1 MPGAQVTPRRSAHVL
16 VVEDEYLIAD
26 ELCQTLARGGATV
39 VGPASTVAAAL
50 RLIGGDCG
58 IDMALLDINLK
69 GEMVFPVAD
78 ALAER
83 GIPFAFVTGYSK
95 AVVPS
100 RFEHVP
106 CWEKPV
112 DFKRVESELGLQAA

>member
-1 MPGAQVTPRRSAHVL
+1 M
-16 VVEDEYLIAD
+16 
-26 ELCQTLARGGATV
+26 

-50 RLIGGDCG
+50 RLIGGDCA
-58 IDMALLDINLK
+58 IDLGLLDINLK
-69 GEMVFPVAD
+69 GEMAYPVAD

-83 GIPFAFVTGYSK
+83 GIPFAFVTGYGK

-100 RFEHVP
+100 RFKHVP

-112 DFKRVESELGLQAA
+112 DFKRVESALGLQVA